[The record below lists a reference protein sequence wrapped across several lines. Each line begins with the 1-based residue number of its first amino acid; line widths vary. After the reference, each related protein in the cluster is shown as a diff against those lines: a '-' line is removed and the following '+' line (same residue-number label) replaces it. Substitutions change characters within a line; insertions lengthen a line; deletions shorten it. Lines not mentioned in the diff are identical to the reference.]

1 MYYKGCDCMMDKP
14 KIGLALGAGASRGM
28 AHIGV
33 LQVMEEL
40 GIQVDYIAGSSI
52 GALVGAIYASG
63 VSPKMME
70 GIALNIDTKI
80 AYDISV
86 PRKGFIKGKKLE
98 DIVRLLTRNKSFDE
112 LDIPLQVTAV
122 DLVKS
127 KRVILGQGNVARA
140 VRASIS
146 IPGVFH
152 PVYMDNMV
160 LVDGGLLE
168 RVPVNMVRNM
178 GADII
183 IGVDVGPKGQ
193 HTPSTKLIE
202 IIIQSFE
209 VMQMEIASKNTV
221 KDAIMIV
228 PDLDLENP
236 LGFDEVAESIE
247 AGRVAA
253 MEVLSKVKGLTK
265 AKE

>member
-146 IPGVFH
+146 I
-152 PVYMDNMV
+152 
-160 LVDGGLLE
+160 LE
-168 RVPVNMVRNM
+168 
-178 GADII
+178 
-183 IGVDVGPKGQ
+183 
-193 HTPSTKLIE
+193 
-202 IIIQSFE
+202 SF
-209 VMQMEIASKNTV
+209 ILYTWTIWS
-221 KDAIMIV
+221 
-228 PDLDLENP
+228 
-236 LGFDEVAESIE
+236 
-247 AGRVAA
+247 
-253 MEVLSKVKGLTK
+253 
-265 AKE
+265 